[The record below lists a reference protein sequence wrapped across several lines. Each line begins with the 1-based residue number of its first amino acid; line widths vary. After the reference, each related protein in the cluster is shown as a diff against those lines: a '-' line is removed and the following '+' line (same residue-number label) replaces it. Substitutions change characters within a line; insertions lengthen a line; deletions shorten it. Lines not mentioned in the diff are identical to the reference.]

1 MTGRKK
7 AITYS
12 REFQDNAVRLAKL
25 PSRTVASVAA
35 ELKLRLWIKNVQD
48 KEERSSDMDE
58 LNKLR
63 NELRDAKEEIAIL
76 KKAAAYFA
84 KNLP

>member
-1 MTGRKK
+1 M
-7 AITYS
+7 
-12 REFQDNAVRLAKL
+12 
-25 PSRTVASVAA
+25 TVASMAA
-35 ELKLRLWIKNVQD
+35 ELKIPAWKFRLWIKNVQD

>member
-25 PSRTVASVAA
+25 PSKTVTSVAA
-35 ELKLRLWIKNVQD
+35 ESLISALAFKTA
-48 KEERSSDMDE
+48 S
-58 LNKLR
+58 
-63 NELRDAKEEIAIL
+63 AIASGDVS
-76 KKAAAYFA
+76 
-84 KNLP
+84 